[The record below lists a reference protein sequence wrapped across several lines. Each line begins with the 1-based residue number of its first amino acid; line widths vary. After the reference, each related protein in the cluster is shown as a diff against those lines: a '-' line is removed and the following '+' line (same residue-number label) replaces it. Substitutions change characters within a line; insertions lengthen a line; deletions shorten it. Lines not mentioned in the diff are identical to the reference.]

1 MNKIAV
7 HAPTLPGLL
16 PNVEALRLAQSFHA
30 MLEGHEVLV
39 DRLPTA
45 VERQQLSARADA
57 LAVALRPIG
66 ESSDDRG
73 GASVAIAAMLV
84 GYGAGRKDKA
94 AAETV
99 AVYLEHL
106 GGIPLFAV
114 RAACDDVKCGRVYD
128 VEKRTGNRIP
138 LDPDFPPSTVRLR
151 SVAQKH
157 VDELAIEKWRFDRLL
172 RAKRIIAPPI
182 SEAERARMAENFKG
196 LQRDMASRSAA
207 TELEE
212 AERKARLADEARARN
227 EQTIVAEY
235 AALGL
240 EPVRNGGILCSLSM
254 MKSAGWHV
262 EEVNFGGEIR
272 RSLVSPA
279 AAQ

>member
-1 MNKIAV
+1 MNKLAIQD
-7 HAPTLPGLL
+7 PTLPGLL
-16 PNVEALRLAQSFHA
+16 PNVEALRLAQSFHT
-30 MLEGHEVLV
+30 MVEGYEVLV
-39 DRLPTA
+39 DRLPTT
-45 VERQQLSARADA
+45 VERQQLSARVDA

-66 ESSDDRG
+66 ESRDDQ
-73 GASVAIAAMLV
+73 ADAAAAIAAMLV

-99 AVYLEHL
+99 TVYLEHL
-106 GGIPLFAV
+106 RGVPLFAI
-114 RAACDDVKCGRVYD
+114 RAACDDVKFGRVYD

-157 VDELAIEKWRFDRLL
+157 VDELANEKWRFDRLL

-182 SEAERARMAENFKG
+182 SEAERVRMAENFRR
-196 LQRDMASRSAA
+196 LQADMARCSADSD
-207 TELEE
+207 LEE
-212 AERKARLADEARARN
+212 TARKVKAADEARART
-227 EQTIVAEY
+227 EQTIIAEY
-235 AALGL
+235 EALGI

-254 MKSAGWHV
+254 LKTAGWRV
-262 EEVNFGGEIR
+262 EEVNFGGEVR

-279 AAQ
+279 GAQ